1 MLSKRS
7 APSRHH
13 PLSAYEL
20 MFAVLFAILLVLCA
34 GLIAVSWLAIKES
47 EKDAVYGNSYEAR
60 GTLKITSGATY
71 NPNLQDKLSADFKV
85 LAFDLQQM
93 IDDIF
98 QSSNLKNEYKNS
110 RVSRFEN
117 GSIIVKFDLFFD
129 QWVSDKN
136 VKEELIQ
143 GIKANKSSQLV
154 IFHIDLNSIDITAS
168 LESFPTLSPAT
179 TSGKLTTN
187 SPLTTTESLGEKSTG
202 IILSTHIP
210 LVSKFTNSIF
220 FPKGNVSVKCPPG
233 SRPCADALKCIA
245 IDLFCDGELN
255 CPDGSDEDNKT
266 CATTCDGRFLLTGSS
281 GSFEATS
288 YPKPSKSSAVCQWI
302 IRVKQGLSI
311 KLSFDSFNILYTDI
325 LNIYE
330 GVGSSKILRASLSES
345 NPGTIRIFSNQV
357 TATFLIESDENDYIG
372 FHATYSA
379 FNSSELNNYEKI
391 NCNFEDGFCFW
402 MQDLNDDNEWE
413 RVQGNSFPPF
423 TGPDFDHT
431 FGNVSGFYISTPTG
445 PGGRRERVGLLSLPL
460 NPTLEPVCLS
470 FWYHMYGENV
480 YKLSINIS
488 SDQNMEKI
496 VFQKEGNYGNNW
508 NYGQVTI
515 NETVEFKVSFNAF
528 KNKLLSDIALD
539 DISLTHGI
547 CNVSLYP
554 EPTLVPT
561 PPPELP
567 TDCGGPFEL
576 WEPNTTFTSMNFPNN
591 YPNQATCVWNLNA
604 QKGKNIQLHF
614 QEFDLE
620 NIADVVEIRDG
631 GGNESLLLGAAVY
644 TGPGPVKDV
653 FSTTNR
659 MTVLFITD
667 KALTKR
673 GFKANF
679 TTGYGLGIPEP
690 CKEDS
695 FQCKNGECIPLVNL
709 CDSLPHCQDGSDEA
723 HCVRLFN
730 GTLSNNGLV
739 QFRIQSTWHAACAEN
754 WTTQISNDVCQ
765 LLGLGSGNSSMPVF
779 STGGGPFVKLNTASN
794 GSLILTPSTQ
804 CLQDSL
810 ILLQCN
816 HKSCG
821 EKMVAQEVSQKI
833 VGGNNAN
840 EGAWPWLTALA
851 YNGKLLCGASLVS
864 NDWLVSAAHCVYG
877 RNLEPSKWKAILG
890 LHAAS
895 NLTSPQVV
903 TRLIDQIV
911 INPHYNKRSKDSDIV
926 MMHLE
931 FKVNY
936 TDYIQPIC
944 LPEENQVF
952 LPGRI
957 CSIAGWGRIV
967 HDGPTA
973 DILKEAEV
981 PLISNEK
988 CQQQMPEYSITENMV
1003 CAGYEEG
1010 GIDSC
1015 QGDSGGPLMCQENNR
1030 WFLAGVTSFGYECA
1044 RPNRPGVYARG
1055 PRFTEWIQSFLH

>member
-1 MLSKRS
+1 MVSKKG

-13 PLSAYEL
+13 SLSIYEVI
-20 MFAVLFAILLVLCA
+20 FVALFAILVLFCV
-34 GLIAVSWLAIKES
+34 GLIALSWLVIRGS
-47 EKDAVYGNSYEAR
+47 ERDAASGKSHEAR
-60 GTLKITSGATY
+60 GTFKITSGATY

-85 LAFDLQQM
+85 LAFDLQEM
-93 IDDIF
+93 IDEIF

-110 RVSRFEN
+110 RVLQFEN
-117 GSIIVKFDLFFD
+117 GSIIVIFDLFFA
-129 QWVSDKN
+129 QWVSDEN

-143 GIKANKSSQLV
+143 GIEANKSSQLV
-154 IFHIDLNSIDITAS
+154 TFHIDLNSIDITAS
-168 LESFPTLSPAT
+168 SENFSTVSP
-179 TSGKLTTN
+179 
-187 SPLTTTESLGEKSTG
+187 ST
-202 IILSTHIP
+202 IS
-210 LVSKFTNSIF
+210 
-220 FPKGNVSVKCPPG
+220 GNVSIECQPG
-233 SRPCADALKCIA
+233 SRPCADAIKCIA
-245 IDLFCDGELN
+245 TDLFCDGELN
-255 CPDGSDEDNKT
+255 CPDGSDEDSKT
-266 CATTCDGRFLLTGSS
+266 CATACDGRFLLTGSS
-281 GSFEATS
+281 GSFDATY
-288 YPKPSKSSAVCQWI
+288 YPKPSKSSVVCQWI
-302 IRVKQGLSI
+302 IRVNQGLSI
-311 KLSFDSFNILYTDI
+311 KLSFDSFNTYYTDI

-330 GVGSSKILRASLSES
+330 GVGPSKILRASLWET

-357 TATFLIESDENDYIG
+357 TATFLIESNEDDYTG
-372 FHATYSA
+372 FHVTYTT
-379 FNSSELNNYEKI
+379 FNSKELSNYEKI

-402 MQDLNDDNEWE
+402 IQDLNDDGEWE
-413 RVQGNSFPPF
+413 RVQGNTYPPL

-445 PGGRRERVGLLSLPL
+445 PGGRQERVQLLSLPL
-460 NPTLEPVCLS
+460 DPTLEPVCLS
-470 FWYHMYGENV
+470 FWYYMYGENV

-488 SDQNMEKI
+488 SNQNMEKI
-496 VFQKEGNYGNNW
+496 IFQKEGNYGKNW

-515 NETVEFKVSFNAF
+515 NETVEFKVAFNAF
-528 KNKLLSDIALD
+528 KNLLLSDIALD
-539 DISLTHGI
+539 DISLTDGI

-561 PPPELP
+561 PPPEVP

-576 WEPNTTFTSMNFPNN
+576 WEPNTTFTSMNFPDN
-591 YPNQATCVWNLNA
+591 YPNQAFCVWNLNA

-631 GGNESLLLGAAVY
+631 QEDDSLLLAVY

-653 FSTTNR
+653 FSTSNR
-659 MTVLFITD
+659 MTVLFITN
-667 KALTKR
+667 KELTKG

-679 TTGYGLGIPEP
+679 TTGYHLGIPEP
-690 CKEDS
+690 CKEDD
-695 FQCKNGECIPLVNL
+695 FQCKNGECIPLINL
-709 CDSLPHCQDGSDEA
+709 CDSLPHCKDGSDEA
-723 HCVRLFN
+723 HCVRLSN
-730 GTLSNNGLV
+730 GTTNTGLV
-739 QFRIQSTWHAACAEN
+739 QFRIQSIWYVACAEN

-779 STGGGPFVKLNTASN
+779 STGDGPFVKLNTAPN
-794 GSLILTPSTQ
+794 GSLILTPSKQ

-821 EKMVAQEVSQKI
+821 EKMVVQKVSPKI
-833 VGGNNAN
+833 VGGSNAK
-840 EGAWPWLTALA
+840 EGAWPWLAALY
-851 YNGKLLCGASLVS
+851 YNDRLLCGASLVS

-890 LHAAS
+890 LHMTS
-895 NLTSPQVV
+895 NLASPHVV

-911 INPHYNKRSKDSDIV
+911 INPHYNRRIKNSDIA

-944 LPEENQVF
+944 LPEENQLF
-952 LPGRI
+952 PSGSI
-957 CSIAGWGRIV
+957 CSIAGWGSAV
-967 HDGPTA
+967 YQGPTVNILQEA
-973 DILKEAEV
+973 DV

-988 CQQQMPEYSITENMV
+988 CQQQMPEYNITENMV

-1030 WFLAGVTSFGYECA
+1030 WLLVGVTSFGYQCA
-1044 RPNRPGVYARG
+1044 LPNRPGVYAFV

>member
-1 MLSKRS
+1 MVSKRS

-13 PLSAYEL
+13 PFSAYEVT
-20 MFAVLFAILLVLCA
+20 FAVLFAILLVLCA

-47 EKDAVYGNSYEAR
+47 EKDAVFGNSYEAR

-168 LESFPTLSPAT
+168 LESLPTLSPAT

-187 SPLTTTESLGEKSTG
+187 SPLTTT
-202 IILSTHIP
+202 
-210 LVSKFTNSIF
+210 
-220 FPKGNVSVKCPPG
+220 GNVSVKCPPG

-245 IDLFCDGELN
+245 IDLFCDGELH

-281 GSFEATS
+281 GSFEATN

-311 KLSFDSFNILYTDI
+311 KLSFDSFNIYYTDI

-330 GVGSSKILRASLSES
+330 GVGSSKILRASLSER

-379 FNSSELNNYEKI
+379 FNSKELNNYEKI

-413 RVQGNSFPPF
+413 RVQGNTFPPF

-431 FGNVSGFYISTPTG
+431 FGNASGFYISTPTG

-488 SDQNMEKI
+488 SYQNMEKI

-515 NETVEFKVSFNAF
+515 NETVEFKVSFSAF

-539 DISLTHGI
+539 DISLTRGI

-631 GGNESLLLGAAVY
+631 RGNESLLLAVY

-690 CKEDS
+690 CQEDS

-709 CDSLPHCQDGSDEA
+709 CDHLPHCQDGSDEA
-723 HCVRLFN
+723 HCVRLLN

-739 QFRIQSTWHAACAEN
+739 QFRIQSTWHIACAEN

-765 LLGLGSGNSSMPVF
+765 LLGLGSGNSSIPVF

-816 HKSCG
+816 HKPCG

-840 EGAWPWLTALA
+840 EGAWPWLTALS

-890 LHAAS
+890 LHVTS

-926 MMHLE
+926 MLHLE

-967 HDGPTA
+967 HDGPTS

>member
-1 MLSKRS
+1 MVSKRS
-7 APSRHH
+7 APSRHR
-13 PLSAYEL
+13 PLSAYEVT
-20 MFAVLFAILLVLCA
+20 FAVLFAVLLLLCA

-47 EKDAVYGNSYEAR
+47 EKDAVFGNSYEAR

-179 TSGKLTTN
+179 TSGHKSTN
-187 SPLTTTESLGEKSTG
+187 ST
-202 IILSTHIP
+202 
-210 LVSKFTNSIF
+210 F

-233 SRPCADALKCIA
+233 SRLCADALTCIA

-281 GSFEATS
+281 GSFEATN
-288 YPKPSKSSAVCQWI
+288 YPKPSKSSAICQWI

-311 KLSFDSFNILYTDI
+311 KLSFDSFNIYYTDI

-379 FNSSELNNYEKI
+379 FNSRELNNYEKI

-413 RVQGNSFPPF
+413 RVQGNTFPPF

-431 FGNVSGFYISTPTG
+431 FGNASGLYALRRQTVTWLSNIV
-445 PGGRRERVGLLSLPL
+445 GGRIRKKFASPCRTEYSG
-460 NPTLEPVCLS
+460 
-470 FWYHMYGENV
+470 
-480 YKLSINIS
+480 
-488 SDQNMEKI
+488 
-496 VFQKEGNYGNNW
+496 
-508 NYGQVTI
+508 
-515 NETVEFKVSFNAF
+515 VSFSAF

-631 GGNESLLLGAAVY
+631 RGNESLFLAVY

-659 MTVLFITD
+659 MTVLFNTD

-709 CDSLPHCQDGSDEA
+709 CDRLPHCQDGSDEA
-723 HCVRLFN
+723 RCVRLLN

-739 QFRIQSTWHAACAEN
+739 QFRIQSTWHVACAEN

-794 GSLILTPSTQ
+794 GSLILTPRHCSRNIAEVISNL
-804 CLQDSL
+804 C
-810 ILLQCN
+810 
-816 HKSCG
+816 KSYYTDNIVPLEKRRQQQPSVACG

-833 VGGNNAN
+833 VGGNNAG

-851 YNGKLLCGASLVS
+851 YNGKLLCGASLIS

-890 LHAAS
+890 LHATS

-967 HDGPTA
+967 HDGPSA

-1030 WFLAGVTSFGYECA
+1030 WFLAGVTSFGYQCA